1 MAEQATAPAHQFDT
15 SIQQY
20 EASTLGMWVFLL
32 TEIMFF
38 GGMFLGYTVY
48 RLAYPEAFAEGSHH
62 LDVVLGGINTAV
74 LIGSSL
80 TMALAVHAAQVGE
93 RRQLIRCLTGT
104 LGFEPPVERIDL
116 AGADEAAG
124 LLERTQVGE

>member
-15 SIQQY
+15 PIQQY

-48 RLAYPEAFAEGSHH
+48 RLALP
-62 LDVVLGGINTAV
+62 
-74 LIGSSL
+74 
-80 TMALAVHAAQVGE
+80 
-93 RRQLIRCLTGT
+93 
-104 LGFEPPVERIDL
+104 
-116 AGADEAAG
+116 
-124 LLERTQVGE
+124 